1 MVAITNT
8 LTGITK
14 QIRIQND
21 NISMTENEM
30 NYIADRIS
38 KSLIKELDTKFQF
51 GPPDLIDEE
60 EELLTELAGA
70 MTALDY
76 NLEMENYS
84 ACERLKKQ
92 ISEIENKL
100 NKFK

>member
-1 MVAITNT
+1 M
-8 LTGITK
+8 TK
-14 QIRIQND
+14 D
-21 NISMTENEM
+21 EL
-30 NYIADRIS
+30 NYIADKIS
-38 KSLIKELDTKFQF
+38 KALIKELDTKFQF
-51 GPPDLIDEE
+51 GLPEMVEE

-76 NLEMENYS
+76 NLKIENYS

-92 ISEIENKL
+92 INKIEKQL

>member
-1 MVAITNT
+1 M
-8 LTGITK
+8 TK
-14 QIRIQND
+14 D
-21 NISMTENEM
+21 EL
-30 NYIADRIS
+30 NYIADKIS
-38 KSLIKELDTKFQF
+38 KALIKELDTKFQF
-51 GPPDLIDEE
+51 GPPEMVEE

-76 NLEMENYS
+76 NLKIENYS

-92 ISEIENKL
+92 INKIEKQL

>member
-1 MVAITNT
+1 VLLNT

-14 QIRIQND
+14 QIRIKND
-21 NISMTENEM
+21 NINMTEHEM
-30 NYIADRIS
+30 NYIADKIS
-38 KSLIKELDTKFQF
+38 KALIKELDTKFQF
-51 GPPDLIDEE
+51 GPPEIVEEE

-70 MTALDY
+70 MTALDH
-76 NLEMENYS
+76 NLKIENYS

-92 ISEIENKL
+92 INKIEKQL

>member
-1 MVAITNT
+1 M
-8 LTGITK
+8 TK
-14 QIRIQND
+14 DELNH
-21 NISMTENEM
+21 
-30 NYIADRIS
+30 IADEIS
-38 KSLIKELDTKFQF
+38 KALIKELDKKFQF
-51 GPPDLIDEE
+51 GPPEMVEE

-76 NLEMENYS
+76 NLKIENYS

-92 ISEIENKL
+92 INKIEKQL

>member
-1 MVAITNT
+1 VLSNT

-14 QIRIQND
+14 QIRIKND
-21 NISMTENEM
+21 NTYMTKDEL
-30 NYIADRIS
+30 NYIADKIS
-38 KSLIKELDTKFQF
+38 KALIKELDTKFQF
-51 GPPDLIDEE
+51 GPPEMVEE

-76 NLEMENYS
+76 NLKIENYS

-92 ISEIENKL
+92 INKIEKQL